1 VDFYG
6 KKTTVN
12 SNCEL
17 TVAALLW
24 PVILSADV
32 LTTSHENDDV
42 IPVNAGIHELDS
54 CFRGG
59 DIDSDFCIKGWPRAH
74 DRIFGGNEVV

>member
-1 VDFYG
+1 MG
-6 KKTTVN
+6 KTTVN

-17 TVAALLW
+17 IVAALLR

-54 CFRGG
+54 RFRGG
-59 DIDSDFCIKGWPRAH
+59 DRGADFCIKGRPRAH
-74 DRIFGGNEVV
+74 DRISGGNEVV